1 MNACTDALFAVF
13 KGHIL
18 AFACQELGIENIDS
32 DLDNPTIK
40 RLSNEEKRKYIVG
53 LSMKIVENCTI
64 IGDAI
69 LGSRVEE
76 SGDKKYDYARTF
88 CHYAAL
94 ALEFYDAWHEGDG
107 LRILRCWRIFIPH
120 FYESGRT
127 KYSLE
132 ALRLQM
138 QIKSLPHYLVQ
149 QITWDRFINTHGG
162 LGHNIPCDLHNE
174 HVNKLLK
181 GMIRHMGANFSQN
194 ALTNIAR
201 SVTYMSSV
209 TNIFDQQCGIIQDS
223 VAHTTKDDVSDVK
236 RVVNVV
242 KSEKLWKIHK
252 GRAHRNFKTI
262 SSDPLTKLD
271 KSKLDKWIHKKLTE
285 YKKYNQLNEGNVS
298 DNEGDATDCQT
309 DSD

>member
-1 MNACTDALFAVF
+1 
-13 KGHIL
+13 
-18 AFACQELGIENIDS
+18 
-32 DLDNPTIK
+32 
-40 RLSNEEKRKYIVG
+40 
-53 LSMKIVENCTI
+53 MKVVENCTI

-69 LGSRVEE
+69 LGSNMEE

-107 LRILRCWRIFIPH
+107 IRILRCWRLFLPH

-138 QIKSLPHYLVQ
+138 QIKFLPHHLVH

-162 LGHNIPCDLHNE
+162 LGRNIPCDLHNE
-174 HVNKLLK
+174 HVNKVLK

-194 ALTNIAR
+194 ALTNVAR

-209 TNIFDQQCGIIQDS
+209 TNVFDQLCGIIQDS

-236 RVVNVV
+236 HVVNVV
-242 KSEKLWKIHK
+242 KSENLWKIHK
-252 GRAHRNFKTI
+252 GRAHRSFKTI
-262 SSDPLTKLD
+262 SSDPLIKLD
-271 KSKLDKWIHKKLTE
+271 RSKLDTWIHKKLTE
-285 YKKYNQLNEGNVS
+285 YKKIQQLNEGNVS
-298 DNEGDATDCQT
+298 DIEGEATDCQT